1 VREAYGAEVERAR
14 AFVTEKRLAPLPP
27 AAIEVV
33 DTPVFERYTTP
44 FATYLPPAP
53 FDEEQSGWLFVT
65 PVDTGRP
72 REIQTQQLGGH
83 CLARLPLIVVHE
95 TWPGHHLQIAT
106 SHRHGS
112 RLRRLADN
120 PLMQEGWA
128 LYCEELMHEQGYY
141 TDRISRLYQL
151 TDLLWRACRVVVD
164 VALHS
169 GRMSAAEAVD
179 FLVESA
185 LMERAAAEIEVRRYA
200 LTPTRPLSF
209 LLGKTLLLELR
220 DETRRRLGA
229 RFTLHDFHA
238 ALLASGSVPPTL
250 IREELAER
258 LP

>member
-1 VREAYGAEVERAR
+1 VREAYVAEVERAR
-14 AFVTEKRLAPLPP
+14 AFVTEKRLVPLPP
-27 AAIEVV
+27 AAIEIV

-65 PVDTGRP
+65 PVDTAKP
-72 REIQTQQLGGH
+72 REIQAQQLGGH
-83 CLARLPLIVVHE
+83 CLARLPLIVAHE

-106 SHRHGS
+106 AHRQGS

-141 TDRISRLYQL
+141 TERTSRLYQL
-151 TDLLWRACRVVVD
+151 ADLLWRACRVVVD

-179 FLVESA
+179 FLVENA

-229 RFTLHDFHA
+229 RFNLHDFHA